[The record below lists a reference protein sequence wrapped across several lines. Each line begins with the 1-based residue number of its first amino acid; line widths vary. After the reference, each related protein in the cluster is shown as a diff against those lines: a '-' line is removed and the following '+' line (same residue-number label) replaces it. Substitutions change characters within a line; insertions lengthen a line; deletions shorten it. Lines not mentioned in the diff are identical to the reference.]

1 MISKLLD
8 GVDKTLVRNLVI
20 LHTLVIA
27 VSNYLVTIRFELFP
41 GADLPLFGSFP
52 LAAAAFTFPIVVV
65 ATELTVRLGIGLR
78 LAPDPTMTSS
88 LPVTWQ
94 PVLLLATA

>member
-1 MISKLLD
+1 MFKSLLA

-27 VSNYLVTIRFELFP
+27 VSNYLVTIRFDLFP

-65 ATELTVRLGIGLR
+65 ATDYGQIGRQRSRKSRCCNGDHSRNRGISIGTVGTG
-78 LAPDPTMTSS
+78 
-88 LPVTWQ
+88 
-94 PVLLLATA
+94 